1 MYECLCCNYKSK
13 LKQHLDQHLRTRK
26 HHTVYENSREL
37 MEQYTEEL
45 EKLVLRQTT
54 TLKELYLSQE
64 AERKELE
71 LDMRLALCKRLVNL
85 LNETLP
91 P

>member
-13 LKQHLDQHLRTRK
+13 LKQHLEQHLRTRK
-26 HHTVYENSREL
+26 HHTVYANARTL
-37 MEQYTEEL
+37 MEEYEKASEE
-45 EKLVLRQTT
+45 LVLRQTT

-85 LNETLP
+85 LNETP
-91 P
+91 PP